1 MRGCCHHY
9 SAEQCSILDFTLLFP
24 KSVDFILTKW
34 RLKSKRL
41 SYAHSTQHTDE
52 KKREIVIE
60 SVFIWVYIRR
70 IVQLF
75 SRKLESR
82 SVIFIHSNAHF
93 MLTIIQ

>member
-24 KSVDFILTKW
+24 KSVDFILTKL

-41 SYAHSTQHTDE
+41 SYTVHTQGD

>member
-9 SAEQCSILDFTLLFP
+9 SAEQCTILDFTLLFP
-24 KSVDFILTKW
+24 KSVDFILTKL

-41 SYAHSTQHTDE
+41 SYTVHTQRD